1 MVPLRRSAALLIPL
15 VAAAQGRCADGAP
28 VAPATRPAAAPTTR
42 RARAGLDIEGPAM
55 RYHALFP
62 KPTDLADPDQRAAK
76 GPQAIAILKKV
87 VADLDAGSPSMRAM
101 NAPTRD
107 LFATVLIAL
116 GDADTRS
123 ATERRAAAPGRDA
136 DQAERMLLTAKWVLA
151 ARDPA
156 RQAAMADGV
165 AQMVKADPT
174 NPDLTQTV
182 LTLSGNAATPEL
194 KQRLQDLA
202 LNHMENRTVTAY
214 KAQLARQE
222 QVKVVEGKPMVL
234 SGTLPDGKPF
244 TTADW
249 KGKVILVDFWAV
261 WCGPCKAELP
271 RVKKVYADYHDKGL
285 EVLGVDNDETAHAV
299 TAFTAAD
306 DMPWPQLFDAQAAAR
321 RKWNPITTGFGI
333 NGIPVMFLID
343 KKGVCR
349 SVEARED
356 FEKLIP
362 QMLAE

>member
-1 MVPLRRSAALLIPL
+1 MVSPRLCAALLIPL
-15 VAAAQGRCADGAP
+15 AAAAPGRGADRAP

-42 RARAGLDIEGPAM
+42 RARAGLDVEGPAM
-55 RYHALFP
+55 RFHALFP
-62 KPTDLADPDQRAAK
+62 KLTDLADPDQRAAK
-76 GPQAIAILKKV
+76 GPQAIGILKKI
-87 VADLDAGSPSMRAM
+87 VAALDGQSPSMRAM
-101 NAPTRD
+101 NARTRD
-107 LFATVLIAL
+107 SFATVLIAL
-116 GDADTRS
+116 GDGETRA
-123 ATERRAAAPGRDA
+123 ATERQAAGTGPDA
-136 DQAERMLLTAKWVLA
+136 DRAKRMLLTSKWVLA

-156 RQAAMADGV
+156 QQAAMADGV
-165 AQMVKADPT
+165 TEMVKADPT
-174 NPDLTQTV
+174 NPDLTLTV
-182 LTLSGNAATPEL
+182 LTLSRYAASPEM
-194 KQRLQDLA
+194 KRRLEDLA
-202 LNHMENRTVTAY
+202 LNHMQNRTVTAY
-214 KAQLARQE
+214 KAELAKQE
-222 QVKVVEGKPMVL
+222 KVKVVEGKPMVL
-234 SGTLPDGKPF
+234 SGTTPDGKPF

-271 RVKKVYADYHDKGL
+271 RVKQVYADYHDKGL

-299 TAFTAAD
+299 TMFTAKD
-306 DMPWPQLFDAQAAAR
+306 GLPWPELYDAQAAAQH
-321 RKWNPITTGFGI
+321 KMNSITTGFGI